1 MCHQME
7 KITVAALKSFMK
19 IEGEG
24 RKESGFVT
32 GLFRNRTQW
41 KALLPPR
48 QKKLGV
54 LIRREE
60 GTGEEKRRKTEER
73 DNL

>member
-1 MCHQME
+1 
-7 KITVAALKSFMK
+7 MK
-19 IEGEG
+19 IDGEG
-24 RKESGFVT
+24 KKDLGFVA

-41 KALLPPR
+41 RALFPPR

-60 GTGEEKRRKTEER
+60 GEEKRRKTEER
-73 DNL
+73 

>member
-1 MCHQME
+1 
-7 KITVAALKSFMK
+7 MK
-19 IEGEG
+19 IDGEG
-24 RKESGFVT
+24 RKELGFVP

-41 KALLPPR
+41 RALFPPR

-54 LIRREE
+54 LICREE

-73 DNL
+73 